1 MKKLS
6 LYSIKDKKLG
16 VFWEPTSS
24 YNDVTAMRQ
33 LQNHLR
39 SGSKSLLVT
48 HADDF
53 DLYKIGEFCESSGIT
68 PIEPQCICSV
78 AALALDPDEEVP
90 V

>member
-1 MKKLS
+1 MKKLGV
-6 LYSIKDKKLG
+6 YSIKDKKLD
-16 VFWEPTSS
+16 VFWEPTLSF
-24 YNDVTAMRQ
+24 NDTTAMRQ

-53 DLYKIGEFCESSGIT
+53 DLYKIGEFCEKAGAI
-68 PIEPQCICSV
+68 PCEPVCVCSV
-78 AALALDPDEEVP
+78 AALLLPDDAEVP